1 MEKEQKNEE
10 GKEKKEEN
18 EVKEKEKAHEGGDRD
33 DAQPIIFSLIIHA
46 P

>member
-10 GKEKKEEN
+10 GREKKEEN
-18 EVKEKEKAHEGGDRD
+18 EEKERAHEGGDRD

>member
-18 EVKEKEKAHEGGDRD
+18 EEKAHEGGDRD

>member
-1 MEKEQKNEE
+1 MENEQKNEE

-18 EVKEKEKAHEGGDRD
+18 EEKEKAHEGGDRD